1 MQRAHA
7 IIEHPLFQTSM
18 EQNRDSEINSV
29 FCSHDMGHATDVAR
43 VGYILN
49 LEQNLGFSPEIIY
62 AAALL
67 HDITKWLQH
76 TQGIP
81 HNESAIEPAT
91 RILQD
96 AGFDRE
102 EIAMICEAILHHRR
116 GPQEPGMVFAEL
128 LYRADKLSRA
138 CYLCDSRTACN
149 WDESM
154 QNATL
159 RY

>member
-1 MQRAHA
+1 MQRVNA
-7 IIEHPLFQTSM
+7 ILEHPLFQASM
-18 EQNRDSEINSV
+18 EKNRESETNSA
-29 FCSHDMGHATDVAR
+29 FCTHDMAHARDVAR
-43 VGYILN
+43 IGYILN
-49 LEQNLGFSPEIIY
+49 LEQGLGISKEVIY

-76 TQGIP
+76 AEGVP

-96 AGFDRE
+96 CGFGQG

-116 GPQEPGMVFAEL
+116 GPEEPGMVFAAL
-128 LYRADKLSRA
+128 LFQADKLSRA
-138 CYLCDSRTACN
+138 CYLCDSREACN
-149 WDESM
+149 WEMSK
-154 QNATL
+154 QNAVL